1 MATETTIKVAEKFDD
16 KPTAS
21 EVAEILDRISGRCY
35 SAFGEGGTLTTLKL
49 NESNSGGH
57 VLVAIVEVE
66 ANI

>member
-1 MATETTIKVAEKFDD
+1 MMTTTMKHVEQFKE
-16 KPTAS
+16 PPQPS

-35 SAFGEGGTLTTLKL
+35 SAFGEGGTLTTLIL
-49 NESNSGGH
+49 SESNSGGH

>member
-1 MATETTIKVAEKFDD
+1 MMTTTMKHVEQFKE
-16 KPTAS
+16 PPQPS
-21 EVAEILDRISGRCY
+21 EVAGILDRISGRCY